1 MGFFIKVL
9 EMKLKYVISFVCMSI
24 LAFNVNA
31 ATAEV
36 QEKQQVLN
44 VMKKFTA
51 AVSCNTTPI
60 SLKNIYT
67 VERNVKS
74 GSASYYVLWRGNVGC
89 GTGNTNMSSYV
100 TEVHRT
106 WDSLPFTIDAD
117 YKGSSLLSLYAFDD
131 NISYGFIESIKKV
144 NSKQFEVVYREG
156 SRKITVILE
165 KQEGGGWKEI

>member
-74 GSASYYVLWRGNVGC
+74 GSASY
-89 GTGNTNMSSYV
+89 
-100 TEVHRT
+100 
-106 WDSLPFTIDAD
+106 
-117 YKGSSLLSLYAFDD
+117 
-131 NISYGFIESIKKV
+131 
-144 NSKQFEVVYREG
+144 
-156 SRKITVILE
+156 
-165 KQEGGGWKEI
+165 